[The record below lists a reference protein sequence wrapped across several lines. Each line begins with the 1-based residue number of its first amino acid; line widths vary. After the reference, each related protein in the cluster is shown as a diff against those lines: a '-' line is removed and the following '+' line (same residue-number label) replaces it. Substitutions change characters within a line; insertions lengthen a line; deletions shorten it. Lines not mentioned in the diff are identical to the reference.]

1 MNISLDKYIWN
12 TFLNDATNMLSDT
25 FLDDATGTLYRL
37 SVIQTLPPYKNFQNP
52 QTKELSAAINQND
65 TQKLVKLH

>member
-25 FLDDATGTLYRL
+25 FLNDATGNLW
-37 SVIQTLPPYKNFQNP
+37 
-52 QTKELSAAINQND
+52 
-65 TQKLVKLH
+65 

>member
-25 FLDDATGTLYRL
+25 FLDDATGIIIIIIK
-37 SVIQTLPPYKNFQNP
+37 VIFNNYSNIL
-52 QTKELSAAINQND
+52 
-65 TQKLVKLH
+65 

>member
-25 FLDDATGTLYRL
+25 FLDDATGLDL
-37 SVIQTLPPYKNFQNP
+37 KSGQVPVILKF
-52 QTKELSAAINQND
+52 
-65 TQKLVKLH
+65 